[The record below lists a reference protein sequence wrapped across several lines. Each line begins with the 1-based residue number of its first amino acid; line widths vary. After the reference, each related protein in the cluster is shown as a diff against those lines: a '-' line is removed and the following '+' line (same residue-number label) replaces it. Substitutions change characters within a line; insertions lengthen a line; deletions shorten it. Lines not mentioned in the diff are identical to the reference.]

1 MSVYGC
7 DWLQSS
13 WEDKEENEVEEK
25 RFNFQTAAEATTNKS
40 EGYRWLA
47 YDLLR
52 NTLEGHLGNQLQSDV
67 RVDAS

>member
-1 MSVYGC
+1 M
-7 DWLQSS
+7 WLTPVQLRRRGRE
-13 WEDKEENEVEEK
+13 WGGRKT
-25 RFNFQTAAEATTNKS
+25 FLNFQTAAEATTNKS